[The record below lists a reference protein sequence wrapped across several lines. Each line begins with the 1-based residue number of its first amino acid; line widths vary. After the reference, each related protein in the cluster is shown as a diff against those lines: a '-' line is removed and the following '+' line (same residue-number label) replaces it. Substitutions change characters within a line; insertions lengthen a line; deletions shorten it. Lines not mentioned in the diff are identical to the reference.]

1 MTTSRSAW
9 RWPPRHL
16 VLGVD
21 FGEASARAAAVA
33 GLLASAFDARLVA
46 VHAERFEPPP
56 YFTLEQIARLERDR
70 QTAAAAA
77 AAAEVRAFVA
87 RATDYVAEAVI
98 ADAPPVDGLL
108 AHAAGADLI
117 VLGTHGRRG
126 PSRWWLGSVAER
138 VVRSSGVPV
147 LVTQAATGPAIDVFA
162 TVAIVGGGGAPH
174 GPAHAYAEQLAATF
188 GGRVVS
194 GGTLAECRA
203 DIISTATLVV
213 LATDQA
219 AGADSWAP
227 PRAVAA
233 ALARCAAPILF
244 VPEPESGK

>member
-1 MTTSRSAW
+1 MTTSTSAW
-9 RWPPRHL
+9 RWPPRHI

-56 YFTLEQIARLERDR
+56 YFTLEQIARLEQDR

-77 AAAEVRAFVA
+77 AAELRAFVG
-87 RATDYVAEAVI
+87 RATDYAAEAVV

-138 VVRSSGVPV
+138 VVRGSRVPV
-147 LVTQAATGPAIDVFA
+147 LVTSAASGPATDVFSD
-162 TVAIVGGGGAPH
+162 VALVGGGPAPH
-174 GPAHAYAEQLAATF
+174 GPAHAYADHLAATF

-203 DIISTATLVV
+203 DVVSTATLVV

-233 ALARCAAPILF
+233 ALARCTAPILF
-244 VPEPESGK
+244 VPEPDSGK